1 MPTPADFRSLR
12 IRLLLPLLGVAVLAS
27 VAVAFGSY
35 WIGDHWARRQA
46 SDRYTAIES
55 TIAPAT
61 FLLTEPV
68 IRSVS
73 ALTKTEL
80 LAVNAQ
86 GVVVQSSMKS
96 IDTAIPQRIA
106 KPSRRLQKILLD
118 NRDYQYRTFAR
129 RNRSEEEDLRIAVLF
144 DENELRATRW
154 TAATLPL
161 VTGMSTIILLTS
173 VTLLFA
179 SRLLR
184 RLARLQSL
192 VDQIAEGNF
201 NLQVHSDT
209 SDEIGLLSRAVTQ
222 MGHQL
227 QTMWQTLNR
236 QQGQKLLH
244 QVAGGLAHQ
253 LRNSITGA
261 RMAVE
266 LHQRQCRAPDKSL
279 SVALSQLEQTESHI
293 RRLLLVASGKRE
305 HDQPQSVIRCLADI
319 RGTIEGTAKHL
330 RVELSWD
337 VFGDFE
343 HCQVSDGPTLHA
355 AVTNLAINALE
366 EASRV
371 EIKVQRTPSGSL
383 KIEVVDDGAGPPE
396 QVAADLFEPFVTSK
410 PEGLGLGLPLVARAA
425 QRLGGAVDW
434 RRQSA
439 QTWFTLT
446 IPVSVDTGSPEWQA
460 PA

>member
-12 IRLLLPLLGVAVLAS
+12 IRLLVPLLGVAVLAS
-27 VAVAFGSY
+27 VAVAVGSY
-35 WIGDHWARRQA
+35 WIGDRWARQQA
-46 SDRYTAIES
+46 SDRYAAIES

-61 FLLTEPV
+61 FLLTQPV
-68 IRSVS
+68 LRSVS

-86 GVVVQSSMKS
+86 GVVIQSSIDAIETTIPKAIAEPSQQLQTIS
-96 IDTAIPQRIA
+96 IA
-106 KPSRRLQKILLD
+106 
-118 NRDYQYRTFAR
+118 NRDYQYRTFSR
-129 RNRSEEEDLRIAVLF
+129 RNRPEEEDLRIAVLF

-161 VTGMSTIILLTS
+161 VTGLSTIILLTS
-173 VTLLFA
+173 VTLLLT

-184 RLARLQSL
+184 RLARLQSQ

-201 NLQVHSDT
+201 DLQVHSDT

-222 MGHQL
+222 MGSQL
-227 QTMWQTLNR
+227 QTMWNTLNR

-266 LHQRQCRAPDKSL
+266 LHQQQCSADDKSL

-305 HDQPQSVIRCLADI
+305 RDQPQTVTRCLDDI
-319 RGTIEGTAKHL
+319 RGTIDGTARHL
-330 RVELSWD
+330 RVDLRWEVSDHLD
-337 VFGDFE
+337 N
-343 HCQVSDGPTLHA
+343 CQVSDGPTLHA

-371 EIKVQRTPSGSL
+371 EIKVRRDPGDRLKFEVIDNGS
-383 KIEVVDDGAGPPE
+383 GPPE
-396 QVAADLFEPFVTSK
+396 GVTNDLFEPFVTSK
-410 PEGLGLGLPLVARAA
+410 PEGLGLGLPLVASAA
-425 QRLGGAVDW
+425 QRLGGEVDW
-434 RRQSA
+434 RRQSG
-439 QTWFTLT
+439 QTWFTLA
-446 IPVSVDTGSPEWQA
+446 IPVSVDTESSERQA